1 MDDKDLLLKLGYK
14 IKYERLKRKLSQEK
28 FAEMVG
34 LSPQSISTLE
44 SGLSNVKFT
53 NLYNIAK
60 VLNLDL
66 GDFSDFKL

>member
-1 MDDKDLLLKLGYK
+1 MKNDILLKLGYK
-14 IKYERLKRKLSQEK
+14 IKYERMKRKLTQEVLG
-28 FAEMVG
+28 AMVG

-44 SGLSNVKFT
+44 SGISDVKFT

-60 VLNLDL
+60 ALDIDL